1 MTRHLQAAVAAALM
15 TLVLAP
21 LASAATPIKRATYRG
36 QVTSGAQQPVKVKLK
51 VSSTGTRL
59 TFVLSCY
66 GSEAVRITGVKIAD
80 GKFTATKPYFSAK
93 GTFVTRRKAKGTI
106 SGNACFLNGTVPWRA
121 AKV

>member
-1 MTRHLQAAVAAALM
+1 MTRHLQAGVAAALM

-21 LASAATPIKRATYRG
+21 LAGAAAPIKRATYKG
-36 QVTSGAQQPVKVKLK
+36 QVTSGAQQPVKVKLR

-59 TFVLSCY
+59 TFVLSCF

-93 GTFVTRRKAKGTI
+93 GTFTTRRKAKGTI

-121 AKV
+121 TKV

>member
-1 MTRHLQAAVAAALM
+1 MQAAVAAALM

-21 LASAATPIKRATYRG
+21 LAGAAAPIKRATYKG
-36 QVTSGAQQPVKVKLK
+36 PVTSAGQQSVKVKLK

-59 TFVLSCY
+59 TFVLSCF

-80 GKFTATKPYFSAK
+80 GKFTAAKPYFSAK

-106 SGNACFLNGTVPWRA
+106 SGNACFLNGSVSWRA
-121 AKV
+121 TKV

>member
-21 LASAATPIKRATYRG
+21 LAGAAAPIKRATYKGR
-36 QVTSGAQQPVKVKLK
+36 VTSGAQQPVKVKLK
-51 VSSTGTRL
+51 VSSTGKRL

-93 GTFVTRRKAKGTI
+93 GSFGTRRKANGTI
-106 SGNACFLNGTVPWRA
+106 SGNVCFLNGTVPWRA